1 MLNPPQAALV
11 PPGASAAS
19 VLPRAGA
26 DAPAGTPSAPEALPG
41 SHGASLGG
49 PQAAAQALSAQC
61 AAFTAPVTG
70 PVAALLLA
78 DVAPASRLW
87 GWARIVR
94 GSRSLQTEPGLRW
107 ARVMGSGHGGGFGL
121 RPSVS
126 HQGVFAVFDS
136 LAGAQ
141 RFLQHSRCVASYRAR
156 SSECLT
162 ALLQPWSVRG
172 RWGGQGL
179 DITPAAAPPEGA
191 LVALTRASI
200 RPSKAVPFW
209 AMAPAAQASLL
220 AAPGCSLAAG
230 LGEAPLLRQC
240 TVSLWDSVAAMDAYA
255 RSGAHLTAIRAAAA
269 GGFFSE
275 SMFVRFKLLAIEGRW
290 QGRRHG

>member
-1 MLNPPQAALV
+1 MLNIDQAALA
-11 PPGASAAS
+11 PHRASAAL
-19 VLPRAGA
+19 VFPRDGLGGRPDAALHAGSAA
-26 DAPAGTPSAPEALPG
+26 DVHGQPAGHLVPG
-41 SHGASLGG
+41 EPL
-49 PQAAAQALSAQC
+49 
-61 AAFTAPVTG
+61 TG

-87 GWARIVR
+87 GWSRIVR
-94 GSRSLQTEPGLRW
+94 GSRPLRSQPGLRW

-121 RPSVS
+121 RPSPS

-136 LAGAQ
+136 LASARAFVQ
-141 RFLQHSRCVASYRAR
+141 QSNVVAAYRAR
-156 SSECLT
+156 SRECLS

-172 RWGGQGL
+172 RWGGEGL
-179 DITPAAAPPEGA
+179 DLPAGAVPQAADPTGPV
-191 LVALTRASI
+191 LALTRASI
-200 RPSKAVPFW
+200 RPLKAVPFW

-220 AAPGCSLAAG
+220 TAPGCSLAAG

-255 RSGAHLTAIRAAAA
+255 RSGAHLAAIRAAAA

-275 SMFVRFKLLAIEGRW
+275 SMFARFRLLSIEGRW
-290 QGRRHG
+290 QGRDHGPGHG

>member
-1 MLNPPQAALV
+1 MLNPTPAALA
-11 PPGASAAS
+11 PSRASAAL

-26 DAPAGTPSAPEALPG
+26 HTGTASDAAAVAPAMPEAV
-41 SHGASLGG
+41 HAAGAG
-49 PQAAAQALSAQC
+49 PDPRSSSVAALA
-61 AAFTAPVTG
+61 G

-94 GSRSLQTEPGLRW
+94 GSRPLQAEPGLRW

-121 RPSVS
+121 RPSAS

-136 LAGAQ
+136 LAAAQ
-141 RFLQHSRCVASYRAR
+141 AFLGQSPRAAAYRTR
-156 SSECLT
+156 SNECLT

-179 DITPAAAPPEGA
+179 DITPAAAPPEGPV
-191 LVALTRASI
+191 VALTRASI
-200 RPSKAVPFW
+200 RPSKALPFW

-255 RSGAHLTAIRAAAA
+255 RSGAHLAAIRAAAA

-275 SMFVRFKLLAIEGRW
+275 SMFVRFKLLAIEGCW